1 MKIFAAPLDT
11 PEGPVCL
18 PDGSWLCVEM
28 GPARGCVTKI
38 SPDGKEI
45 RKIVATGR
53 PNGLA
58 VDQDGTIWVA
68 ESKTPSL
75 LKMSPNG
82 DYDVWATGC
91 EGEPFIF
98 PNDLAFSTDGDLYM
112 TDSGINTYELAPT
125 GTIREDYA
133 SLSYD
138 GRVYRINPNRREVE
152 KLDTGILFTNGIAFD
167 ATGNLFVNETITG
180 QVYRYPKT
188 GKKIGPR
195 TTFGNVRDPDGPPG
209 WRGPDGMKFGI
220 DGNLYC
226 TVYGQGDVTVLDAH
240 GNVRRRIPTLGKYP
254 TNLAFGLPG
263 DKRIYVTE
271 VENGQIETHSTD
283 TGGLPLYNGSGEIR

>member
-28 GPARGCVTKI
+28 GAARGCVTKI
-38 SPDGKEI
+38 SPDGKVI
-45 RKIVATGR
+45 RVIAATGR

-58 VDQDGTIWVA
+58 VDLDGTIWVA

-82 DYDVWATGC
+82 NYEIWATGC

-98 PNDLAFSTDGDLYM
+98 PNDLAFSPDGDLYM
-112 TDSGINTYELAPT
+112 TDSGIDTYELAPT

-138 GRVYRINPNRREVE
+138 GRVYRINPKRREVE
-152 KLDTGILFTNGIAFD
+152 KLDTGILFTNGITFD
-167 ATGNLFVNETITG
+167 AHGDLYVNETITG
-180 QVYRYPKT
+180 QVYRYQKT

-195 TTFGNVRDPDGPPG
+195 TAFGNVRDPNSPPG
-209 WRGPDGMKFGI
+209 WRGPDGMKFGM

-240 GNVRRRIPTLGKYP
+240 GNVCQRIPTFGKYP

-263 DKRIYVTE
+263 DKKIYVTE
-271 VENGQIETHSTD
+271 VENGHIETHATD
-283 TGGLPLYNGSGEIR
+283 TDGLPLYTGAGEIR